1 MNHGTAPSLRHSALA
16 LLATASIFLSMH
28 QAAEAKTIGPT
39 AAAILG
45 GVAGLAVGAAIADA
59 NHHNNRRIYYEGYQQ
74 PYPPGGYDAYFNRSF
89 SPAPRVVCYPAQR
102 LCYDAN
108 GTVAHKWTR
117 RIYGY

>member
-1 MNHGTAPSLRHSALA
+1 MGLRTAPSLRSSVPA
-16 LLATASIFLSMH
+16 LLAAAAIILSAH
-28 QAAEAKTIGPT
+28 HPADAKTIGPT

-45 GVAGLAVGAAIADA
+45 GVAGLAVGAAIADS
-59 NHHNNRRIYYEGYQQ
+59 NHHSNRRIYYEGYQE

-89 SPAPRVVCYPAQR
+89 MPSSTVTCYPAQR
-102 LCYDAN
+102 LCYDRN